1 MPYSQVKVYS
11 DGSHYIGIPYE
22 PDLRARNRRPR
33 YEEVIEV
40 KEPVVDTEVGIDEE
54 LPDAVT
60 EPMEQSSDNVHEKS
74 APTVVRQMT
83 RKELFD
89 ELYRQTFGM
98 KKREQKSYIVKL
110 MLPYFKDGSSCR
122 VFVEQIFE
130 RKHRNM
136 ICRRTR
142 LWRKI
147 NHQRFN
153 YFVTFT
159 YSDDKMTE
167 EQFAKKLLN
176 TLYHFSSRKGW
187 LYIGAWERGGETNRL
202 HFHGLFYIPEGT
214 LSGEMEMLRDF
225 DTRKRR
231 MQTVQQNTFF
241 AKKFGRN
248 EFRPINHVSEMPQA
262 VQYLVKYIEKSGG
275 KLIYSRGLYQYFV
288 TDIMDEDIV
297 CPYGLE
303 DRKILLFDSFGC
315 WIEGEY
321 IGQVSPEVIKLLP
334 KVT

>member
-22 PDLRARNRRPR
+22 PNPRAKNLRPR
-33 YEEVIEV
+33 HEEVIEV
-40 KEPVVDTEVGIDEE
+40 KEPLEEESFAVSDEE
-54 LPDAVT
+54 DTIATKNPDNT
-60 EPMEQSSDNVHEKS
+60 HEKS
-74 APTVVRQMT
+74 AAPAVRQMT

-89 ELYRQTFGM
+89 ELYIQTFDM
-98 KKREQKSYIVKL
+98 KKRERKSYIVKQ

-122 VFVEQIFE
+122 AFVEHNFE

-147 NHQRFN
+147 NHQHFN
-153 YFVTFT
+153 FFVTFT
-159 YSDDKMTE
+159 YANDKMTE

-176 TLYHFSSRKGW
+176 TLYHFSNRKGW
-187 LYIGAWERGGETNRL
+187 LYIGAWERGEETNRL
-202 HFHGLFYIPEGT
+202 HFHGLFYIPDGT
-214 LSGEMEMLRDF
+214 MSGEMEILRDF

-241 AKKFGRN
+241 AKRFGRN
-248 EFRPINHVSEMPQA
+248 EFRSINHISEMPQA
-262 VQYLVKYIEKSGG
+262 VKYLVKYIEKSGG

-297 CPYGLE
+297 CSYGLE

-315 WIEGEY
+315 WKDGEY
-321 IGQVSPEVIKLLP
+321 IGKVGPETIEKLP
-334 KVT
+334 KIP

>member
-22 PDLRARNRRPR
+22 PNPRAKNRRPR

-40 KEPVVDTEVGIDEE
+40 KEPISDAEVGADEE
-54 LPDAVT
+54 LPDAVMNL
-60 EPMEQSSDNVHEKS
+60 MEQNLDNVQEKG
-74 APTVVRQMT
+74 APPVVKMT

-89 ELYRQTFGM
+89 ELYQQTFGM
-98 KKREQKSYIVKL
+98 KKREQKSYIVKQ

-122 VFVEQIFE
+122 AFVERNFE

-167 EQFAKKLLN
+167 QEFAKKLLN

-214 LSGEMEMLRDF
+214 LSGEMEILRDF
-225 DTRKRR
+225 DTRKKR

-241 AKKFGRN
+241 AKRFGRN
-248 EFRPINHVSEMPQA
+248 AFRPINHVSEMPQA

-315 WIEGEY
+315 WVEGEY

>member
-22 PDLRARNRRPR
+22 PNPRAKNRRPR

-40 KEPVVDTEVGIDEE
+40 KEPVADAEVNAGDTVVAEQ
-54 LPDAVT
+54 T
-60 EPMEQSSDNVHEKS
+60 EQNPADVQEKS
-74 APTVVRQMT
+74 APPAVRQMT

-89 ELYRQTFGM
+89 ELYQETFDM
-98 KKREQKSYIVKL
+98 KKRERWSYIVKQ
-110 MLPYFKDGSSCR
+110 MLPYFEDGSSCR
-122 VFVEQIFE
+122 AFVEQNFE

-153 YFVTFT
+153 YFVTLT

-167 EQFAKKLLN
+167 QEFAKKLMN
-176 TLYHFSSRKGW
+176 TLSHFSCRKGW

-202 HFHGLFYIPEGT
+202 HFHGIFYIPEGAM
-214 LSGEMEMLRDF
+214 SGEMEILRDF
-225 DTRKRR
+225 DTRKKR

-241 AKKFGRN
+241 AKRFGRN
-248 EFRPINHVSEMPQA
+248 EFRPITHVSETPQA
-262 VQYLVKYIEKSGG
+262 VKYLVKYIEKSGG

-315 WIEGEY
+315 WVEGEY
-321 IGQVSPEVIKLLP
+321 MGQVSPEVIALLP

>member
-11 DGSHYIGIPYE
+11 DGSHYIGIPYI
-22 PDLRARNRRPR
+22 PDPRAKHRRPHH
-33 YEEVIEV
+33 EEVIEV
-40 KEPVVDTEVGIDEE
+40 KEQSEE
-54 LPDAVT
+54 AAALEENTAVT
-60 EPMEQSSDNVHEKS
+60 EPMGQNLDDVHKKS
-74 APTVVRQMT
+74 APPAVRQMT

-89 ELYRQTFGM
+89 ELYQQTFGM
-98 KKREQKSYIVKL
+98 KKREQKSYIVKE

-122 VFVEQIFE
+122 AFVERNFE

-159 YSDDKMTE
+159 YADDKMTE
-167 EQFAKKLLN
+167 EEFTKKLLN

-214 LSGEMEMLRDF
+214 MSGEMEILRDF

-231 MQTVQQNTFF
+231 MQLVQQNTFLPRSSD
-241 AKKFGRN
+241 AMRSVLLTMSRKCRK
-248 EFRPINHVSEMPQA
+248 P
-262 VQYLVKYIEKSGG
+262 
-275 KLIYSRGLYQYFV
+275 YS
-288 TDIMDEDIV
+288 I
-297 CPYGLE
+297 
-303 DRKILLFDSFGC
+303 S
-315 WIEGEY
+315 
-321 IGQVSPEVIKLLP
+321 
-334 KVT
+334 

>member
-11 DGSHYIGIPYE
+11 DGSHYIGIPYI
-22 PDLRARNRRPR
+22 PDPRAKNRRPHH
-33 YEEVIEV
+33 EEVIEV
-40 KEPVVDTEVGIDEE
+40 REPIEEE
-54 LPDAVT
+54 LPAALET
-60 EPMEQSSDNVHEKS
+60 ENNAAEEQNPENEQGKS
-74 APTVVRQMT
+74 ALPAVRQMT

-89 ELYRQTFGM
+89 ELYQQTFGM
-98 KKREQKSYIVKL
+98 KKREQKSYIFKQ
-110 MLPYFKDGSSCR
+110 MLPYFEDGSSCR
-122 VFVEQIFE
+122 AFVEQNFE

-153 YFVTFT
+153 YFVTLT

-167 EQFAKKLLN
+167 EEFAKKLLN

-214 LSGEMEMLRDF
+214 MSGEMEILRDF

-241 AKKFGRN
+241 AKRFGRN
-248 EFRPINHVSEMPQA
+248 EFRPIWHVSQMPQA
-262 VQYLVKYIEKSGG
+262 VQYLVKYIEESGG

-321 IGQVSPEVIKLLP
+321 IGQVSPEVIAQLP

>member
-1 MPYSQVKVYS
+1 MQYSQVKVYS
-11 DGSHYIGIPYE
+11 DGSHYIGIPYI
-22 PDLRARNRRPR
+22 PDPRAKNRRPR

-40 KEPVVDTEVGIDEE
+40 KEPSEE
-54 LPDAVT
+54 TAVAEDDAAVSEQVEQNPDDV
-60 EPMEQSSDNVHEKS
+60 QEKS
-74 APTVVRQMT
+74 APPAVRQMT

-89 ELYRQTFGM
+89 ELYQQTFGM
-98 KKREQKSYIVKL
+98 KKREQKSYIVEQ
-110 MLPYFKDGSSCR
+110 MLPYFKDGLSCR
-122 VFVEQIFE
+122 AFVEQNFE

-153 YFVTFT
+153 YFVTLT
-159 YSDDKMTE
+159 YADDKMTE
-167 EQFAKKLLN
+167 YEFVKRLLN
-176 TLYHFSSRKGW
+176 TLRHFSNRKGW

-214 LSGEMEMLRDF
+214 MSGEMEILHDF
-225 DTRKRR
+225 DTRKRQ

-241 AKKFGRN
+241 AKRFGRN

-288 TDIMDEDIV
+288 TDIMNEDIV

-315 WIEGEY
+315 WVEGEY
-321 IGQVSPEVIKLLP
+321 IGQVSPEVIAMLP

>member
-1 MPYSQVKVYS
+1 
-11 DGSHYIGIPYE
+11 
-22 PDLRARNRRPR
+22 
-33 YEEVIEV
+33 
-40 KEPVVDTEVGIDEE
+40 
-54 LPDAVT
+54 
-60 EPMEQSSDNVHEKS
+60 
-74 APTVVRQMT
+74 
-83 RKELFD
+83 
-89 ELYRQTFGM
+89 
-98 KKREQKSYIVKL
+98 
-110 MLPYFKDGSSCR
+110 
-122 VFVEQIFE
+122 
-130 RKHRNM
+130 
-136 ICRRTR
+136 
-142 LWRKI
+142 
-147 NHQRFN
+147 
-153 YFVTFT
+153 
-159 YSDDKMTE
+159 MTE
-167 EQFAKKLLN
+167 EEFAKKLLN

-214 LSGEMEMLRDF
+214 MSGEMEILRDF

-303 DRKILLFDSFGC
+303 DRKILLFRQLRVLDRGRIYRAGQPRSDSAASESDIARCRTVKIKARRDGISGRFAKRVS
-315 WIEGEY
+315 GER
-321 IGQVSPEVIKLLP
+321 PRRRRL
-334 KVT
+334 

>member
-11 DGSHYIGIPYE
+11 DGSHYIGIPYI
-22 PDLRARNRRPR
+22 PDPRAKRRRPR

-40 KEPVVDTEVGIDEE
+40 KEPSEE
-54 LPDAVT
+54 TAEDGAAVL
-60 EPMEQSSDNVHEKS
+60 EQTAQNPDNVQEKS
-74 APTVVRQMT
+74 ASPVVRQMT
-83 RKELFD
+83 RKGLFD
-89 ELYRQTFGM
+89 ELYQQTFGM
-98 KKREQKSYIVKL
+98 KKREQKSYIVKQ
-110 MLPYFKDGSSCR
+110 MLPYFKDGPSCR
-122 VFVEQIFE
+122 AFVEQNFE

-159 YSDDKMTE
+159 YADDKMTE
-167 EQFAKKLLN
+167 EAFVKKLLN

-214 LSGEMEMLRDF
+214 MSGEMETLRDF

-248 EFRPINHVSEMPQA
+248 AFRPINHVSEMPQA

>member
-11 DGSHYIGIPYE
+11 DGGHYIGIPYE
-22 PDLRARNRRPR
+22 PNQRAKSRRPR

-40 KEPVVDTEVGIDEE
+40 REQLDEAAASETDTV
-54 LPDAVT
+54 A
-60 EPMEQSSDNVHEKS
+60 MEQNPDDLHEKS
-74 APTVVRQMT
+74 APPAIRQMT

-89 ELYRQTFGM
+89 ELYMRTFDM
-98 KKREQKSYIVKL
+98 KKRERKSYIVKQ
-110 MLPYFKDGSSCR
+110 MLPYFKDGSSCCA
-122 VFVEQIFE
+122 FVEQNFE

-153 YFVTFT
+153 FFVTFT
-159 YSDDKMTE
+159 YADDKMTE

-176 TLYHFSSRKGW
+176 TLYHFSSRKRW

-214 LSGEMEMLRDF
+214 MSGEIEILRDF

-241 AKKFGRN
+241 AKRFGRN
-248 EFRPINHVSEMPQA
+248 EFRPIHHSSELPQM
-262 VQYLVKYIEKSGG
+262 VQYLMKYIEKSGG
-275 KLIYSRGLYQYFV
+275 KLVYSRGLYQYFE
-288 TDIMDEDIV
+288 TDIMDDDII
-297 CPYGLE
+297 CPYGE
-303 DRKILLFDSFGC
+303 EGRKFILFDDFGC
-315 WIEGEY
+315 WIDGEY
-321 IGQVSPEVIKLLP
+321 IGQSSDREVIARLP

>member
-11 DGSHYIGIPYE
+11 DGSHYIGIPYI
-22 PDLRARNRRPR
+22 PDPRAKRRRPR

-40 KEPVVDTEVGIDEE
+40 KEPSEE
-54 LPDAVT
+54 TAEDGAAVL
-60 EPMEQSSDNVHEKS
+60 EQTAQNPDNVQEKS
-74 APTVVRQMT
+74 ASPVVRQMT
-83 RKELFD
+83 RKGLFD
-89 ELYRQTFGM
+89 ELYQQTFGM
-98 KKREQKSYIVKL
+98 KKREQKSYIVKQ
-110 MLPYFKDGSSCR
+110 MLPYFEDGLSCR
-122 VFVEQIFE
+122 AFVEQNFE

-159 YSDDKMTE
+159 YADDKMTDE
-167 EQFAKKLLN
+167 EFAKKLLN

-214 LSGEMEMLRDF
+214 MSGKMETLRDF

-248 EFRPINHVSEMPQA
+248 AFRPINHVSEMPQA

-275 KLIYSRGLYQYFV
+275 KLIYSR
-288 TDIMDEDIV
+288 
-297 CPYGLE
+297 
-303 DRKILLFDSFGC
+303 
-315 WIEGEY
+315 
-321 IGQVSPEVIKLLP
+321 
-334 KVT
+334 

>member
-11 DGSHYIGIPYE
+11 DGSHYIGIPYI
-22 PDLRARNRRPR
+22 PDPRAKNRRPR
-33 YEEVIEV
+33 HEEVIEV
-40 KEPVVDTEVGIDEE
+40 KEPVDDKETVIDNEQQT
-54 LPDAVT
+54 AV
-60 EPMEQSSDNVHEKS
+60 EMEQTAQNPDNVQEKS
-74 APTVVRQMT
+74 APPAVRQMT

-89 ELYRQTFGM
+89 ELYQATFGM
-98 KKREQKSYIVKL
+98 KKSEQKSYIVKE

-122 VFVEQIFE
+122 AFVEQNFE

-159 YSDDKMTE
+159 YADDK
-167 EQFAKKLLN
+167 
-176 TLYHFSSRKGW
+176 
-187 LYIGAWERGGETNRL
+187 TNRL

-214 LSGEMEMLRDF
+214 MSGEMEILRDF

-241 AKKFGRN
+241 AKRFGRN
-248 EFRPINHVSEMPQA
+248 EFRPINHISEMPQA

-315 WIEGEY
+315 WVEGEY
-321 IGQVSPEVIKLLP
+321 IGQVSPEVIAQLP

>member
-11 DGSHYIGIPYE
+11 DGGHYIGIPYE
-22 PDLRARNRRPR
+22 PNQRAKSRRPR

-40 KEPVVDTEVGIDEE
+40 REQLDEAAASETDTV
-54 LPDAVT
+54 A
-60 EPMEQSSDNVHEKS
+60 MEQNPDDLHEKS
-74 APTVVRQMT
+74 APPAIRQMT

-89 ELYRQTFGM
+89 ELYMRTFDM
-98 KKREQKSYIVKL
+98 KKRERKSYIVKQ
-110 MLPYFKDGSSCR
+110 MLPYFKDGSSCCA
-122 VFVEQIFE
+122 FVEQNFE

-153 YFVTFT
+153 FFVTFT
-159 YSDDKMTE
+159 YADDKMTE

-176 TLYHFSSRKGW
+176 TLYHFSSRKRW

-214 LSGEMEMLRDF
+214 MSGEIEILRDF

-241 AKKFGRN
+241 AKRFGRN
-248 EFRPINHVSEMPQA
+248 EFRPIHHSSELPQM
-262 VQYLVKYIEKSGG
+262 VQYLMKYIEKSGG
-275 KLIYSRGLYQYFV
+275 KLVYSKGLYQYFE
-288 TDIMDEDIV
+288 TDIMDDDII
-297 CPYGLE
+297 CPYGE
-303 DRKILLFDSFGC
+303 EGRKFILFDDFGC
-315 WIEGEY
+315 WIDGEY
-321 IGQVSPEVIKLLP
+321 IGQSSDREVIARLP

>member
-11 DGSHYIGIPYE
+11 DGSHYIGIPYI
-22 PDLRARNRRPR
+22 PDPRAKHRRPR
-33 YEEVIEV
+33 HEEVIEV

-60 EPMEQSSDNVHEKS
+60 EPMEQNSDNVHEKS
-74 APTVVRQMT
+74 APPAVRQMT

-89 ELYRQTFGM
+89 ELYQQTFGM
-98 KKREQKSYIVKL
+98 KKREQKSYIVKQ

-122 VFVEQIFE
+122 AFVEQNFE

-159 YSDDKMTE
+159 YADDKMTE
-167 EQFAKKLLN
+167 EEFAKKLLN

-214 LSGEMEMLRDF
+214 LSGEMEILRDF

-241 AKKFGRN
+241 AKRFGRN
-248 EFRPINHVSEMPQA
+248 AFRPINHVSEMPQA
-262 VQYLVKYIEKSGG
+262 VQYLVKYIDNALEECLKN
-275 KLIYSRGLYQYFV
+275 LDDDIFVEVMLYDILSRLG
-288 TDIMDEDIV
+288 
-297 CPYGLE
+297 
-303 DRKILLFDSFGC
+303 
-315 WIEGEY
+315 Y
-321 IGQVSPEVIKLLP
+321 IGTRLNNANRWNDERLTCRIKECIT
-334 KVT
+334 KR

>member
-11 DGSHYIGIPYE
+11 DGSHYIGIPYI
-22 PDLRARNRRPR
+22 PDPRARNRRPR
-33 YEEVIEV
+33 HEEVIEV
-40 KEPVVDTEVGIDEE
+40 REPIEEE
-54 LPDAVT
+54 LPAAFDIENDAV
-60 EPMEQSSDNVHEKS
+60 EEQIPENGQEKS
-74 APTVVRQMT
+74 APLAVRQMT

-89 ELYRQTFGM
+89 ELYQQTFGM
-98 KKREQKSYIVKL
+98 KKSEQKSYIVKQ
-110 MLPYFKDGSSCR
+110 MLPYFEDGSSCR
-122 VFVEQIFE
+122 AFVEQNFE

-153 YFVTFT
+153 YFVTLT

-167 EQFAKKLLN
+167 EEFAKKLLN

-214 LSGEMEMLRDF
+214 MSGEMEILRDF

-241 AKKFGRN
+241 AKRFGRN

-262 VQYLVKYIEKSGG
+262 VKYLVKYIEKSGG

-297 CPYGLE
+297 CPYGSE

>member
-1 MPYSQVKVYS
+1 MPYSKVKVYS
-11 DGSHYIGIPYE
+11 DGNHYIGIPYE
-22 PDLRARNRRPR
+22 PNPRAKNRRPR
-33 YEEVIEV
+33 KEEIIDV
-40 KEPVVDTEVGIDEE
+40 KESTEQETQAVSDTENTALSTQNQDDVC
-54 LPDAVT
+54 
-60 EPMEQSSDNVHEKS
+60 EKI
-74 APTVVRQMT
+74 APPAVRQMT

-89 ELYRQTFGM
+89 ELYLKSLTL
-98 KKREQKSYIVKL
+98 KKREQKPFVVKQ
-110 MLPYFKDGSSCR
+110 MLPYFRDSISCR
-122 VFVEQIFE
+122 AFVEENFA

-159 YSDDKMTE
+159 YSDELHDE
-167 EQFAKKLLN
+167 ESFAKKLMRCIQ
-176 TLYHFSSRKGW
+176 HFSSRKGW
-187 LYIGAWERGGETNRL
+187 LYIGAWERGGDTNRL
-202 HFHGLFYIPEGT
+202 HFHGIFYIPDGA
-214 LSGEMEMLRDF
+214 LPGEIETLRDY
-225 DTRKRR
+225 DTRAKKMR
-231 MQTVQQNTFF
+231 TIQQNTFF

-248 EFRPINHVSEMPQA
+248 EFRPVCHASELPEM

-288 TDIMDEDIV
+288 TDIMDDDVV

-303 DRKILLFDSFGC
+303 DRKLLLFDSFGC
-315 WIEGEY
+315 WIDGEY
-321 IGQVSPEVIKLLP
+321 IGQTSPEVIARLP

>member
-22 PDLRARNRRPR
+22 PNPMAKNRRPHH
-33 YEEVIEV
+33 EEVIEV
-40 KEPVVDTEVGIDEE
+40 REQIKEE
-54 LPDAVT
+54 LPAALET
-60 EPMEQSSDNVHEKS
+60 ENNVVDEHNPDNVQEKS
-74 APTVVRQMT
+74 APPAVRQMT

-89 ELYRQTFGM
+89 ELYMQTFDM
-98 KKREQKSYIVKL
+98 KKRERKTYIVKQ

-122 VFVEQIFE
+122 AFVEQNFE

-153 YFVTFT
+153 FFVTFT
-159 YSDDKMTE
+159 YADDKMTE

-176 TLYHFSSRKGW
+176 TLYHFSSRKRW

-214 LSGEMEMLRDF
+214 MSGEIEILRDF

-241 AKKFGRN
+241 AKRFGRN
-248 EFRPINHVSEMPQA
+248 EFRPIHHSSELPQM
-262 VQYLVKYIEKSGG
+262 VQYLMKYIEKSGG
-275 KLIYSRGLYQYFV
+275 KLVYSRGLYQYFE
-288 TDIMDEDIV
+288 TDIMDDDII
-297 CPYGLE
+297 CPYGE
-303 DRKILLFDSFGC
+303 EGRKFILFDDFGC
-315 WIEGEY
+315 WIDGEY
-321 IGQVSPEVIKLLP
+321 IGQSSDREVIARLP

>member
-11 DGSHYIGIPYE
+11 DGSHYIGIPYI
-22 PDLRARNRRPR
+22 PDPRAKKRRPHH
-33 YEEVIEV
+33 EEVIEV
-40 KEPVVDTEVGIDEE
+40 KEPVDETAAPAKDTVVTKQTEQN
-54 LPDAVT
+54 PDSV
-60 EPMEQSSDNVHEKS
+60 QEKS
-74 APTVVRQMT
+74 APSAVRQMT

-89 ELYRQTFGM
+89 ELYQATFGM
-98 KKREQKSYIVKL
+98 KKREQKSYIVKE

-122 VFVEQIFE
+122 AFVEQNFE

-136 ICRRTR
+136 ICRRTC

-159 YSDDKMTE
+159 YADDKMTE
-167 EQFAKKLLN
+167 EEFAKKLLN
-176 TLYHFSSRKGW
+176 TLYHFSSRKRW

-214 LSGEMEMLRDF
+214 ISGEMEILHDF
-225 DTRKRR
+225 DTRKRQ

-241 AKKFGRN
+241 AKRFGRN

-262 VQYLVKYIEKSGG
+262 VQYLVKYIETVSYTQLRAHETLK
-275 KLIYSRGLYQYFV
+275 YFV

-315 WIEGEY
+315 WVEGEY

-334 KVT
+334 KAT

>member
-22 PDLRARNRRPR
+22 PNPRAKNRCPR

-40 KEPVVDTEVGIDEE
+40 KEHSEEADAPAGDTVVAEQTEQNPADV
-54 LPDAVT
+54 
-60 EPMEQSSDNVHEKS
+60 QEKS
-74 APTVVRQMT
+74 APPAVRQMT

-89 ELYRQTFGM
+89 ELYQETFDM
-98 KKREQKSYIVKL
+98 KKRERWSYIVKQ
-110 MLPYFKDGSSCR
+110 MLPYFEDGSSCR
-122 VFVEQIFE
+122 AFVEQNFE

-153 YFVTFT
+153 YFVTLT

-167 EQFAKKLLN
+167 QEFAKKLMN
-176 TLYHFSSRKGW
+176 TLSHFSCRKGW

-202 HFHGLFYIPEGT
+202 HFHGIFYIPEGAM
-214 LSGEMEMLRDF
+214 SGEMEILRDF
-225 DTRKRR
+225 DTRKKR

-241 AKKFGRN
+241 AKRFGRN
-248 EFRPINHVSEMPQA
+248 EFRPITHVSEMPQA
-262 VQYLVKYIEKSGG
+262 VKYLVKYIEKSGG

-315 WIEGEY
+315 WIEGEH
-321 IGQVSPEVIKLLP
+321 IGQVSPEVIALLP